1 MEHRGN
7 GNAVGGHLYIIVTV
21 AADAD
26 GSAVDLPAVE
36 YIALF
41 LGRDEPYKSAGRV
54 AAASAASGD
63 RQCVGGVDGAGC
75 PNGGQLA
82 ADVGDG
88 AVCYAA
94 AVGGLPVIEVIAR
107 AGDRRQGAVWLV
119 LAEYRDAVSV
129 CEGASVGVEYR
140 VYEMGV
146 FSAVIAVEEDLG
158 LVYAPFDKSGKYLA
172 IGGAEHAEGIGD
184 LLVGQRIAV

>member
-7 GNAVGGHLYIIVTV
+7 GNAVGGHLYVIVTV

-26 GSAVDLPAVE
+26 GSAADLPAVE

-41 LGRDEPYKSAGRV
+41 LGRDEPDESAGRV

-63 RQCVGGVDGAGC
+63 RQRVGGVYGAGR
-75 PNGGQLA
+75 PDGGQVT
-82 ADVGDG
+82 ADVGDRG
-88 AVCYAA
+88 VCYAA
-94 AVGGLPVIEVIAR
+94 AVCGLPVIEVVAR
-107 AGDRRQGAVWLV
+107 AGDRGQGAVRLI

>member
-36 YIALF
+36 YIAPF

-63 RQCVGGVDGAGC
+63 RQCIGGVYGAGR
-75 PNGGQLA
+75 PDGGQVT
-82 ADVGDG
+82 ADVGDRG
-88 AVCYAA
+88 VCYAA
-94 AVGGLPVIEVIAR
+94 AVCGLPVIEVVAR
-107 AGDRRQGAVWLV
+107 AGDRRQGAVGLI
-119 LAEYRDAVSV
+119 LAEYRDAVPV
-129 CEGASVGVEYR
+129 CKGAAVGVEPR
-140 VYEMGV
+140 VHKMGV
-146 FSAVIAVEEDLG
+146 VRVVVAVEEDLR
-158 LVYAPFDKSGKYLA
+158 LVYASPDKSDGYLA
-172 IGGAEHAEGIGD
+172 VGGAENSEGVGD